1 MLSWATM
8 IHQSTSRMCQI
19 EGIPHS
25 AHTLFA
31 VCTCSMHIYECI
43 VAFTHVPCVMRSM
56 NSKSSCASIYMKMHV
71 ALCFAHRVDFDR
83 RAARS
88 QAVYLHVSRSYL
100 HLGIRFGPPQKKREP
115 NRVSCTLTLSCSGY
129 TNSPDASRDGRLTK
143 FDVWPATKAR
153 CTVTPLWSIR
163 SAPAPARPLWTIRFA
178 DLFTC
183 SMFLIQPRFREER
196 MMLCWRLACVEPA
209 RDD

>member
-1 MLSWATM
+1 MGDHDPSVDVQNVPDRRNPAQRTHVICSM
-8 IHQSTSRMCQI
+8 YI
-19 EGIPHS
+19 
-25 AHTLFA
+25 
-31 VCTCSMHIYECI
+31 SMHIYECI

-88 QAVYLHVSRSYL
+88 QAVYLHVSSSY
-100 HLGIRFGPPQKKREP
+100 LGIRFGPPQKKREP